1 MAPMKYRLRGIWRE
15 RDEQGMSRK
24 ELYELFDGRVTL
36 ELIVSGSCQMQA
48 DD

>member
-1 MAPMKYRLRGIWRE
+1 MQYRLRGIWRE

-36 ELIVSGSCQMQA
+36 EPIVSGNCQMQA